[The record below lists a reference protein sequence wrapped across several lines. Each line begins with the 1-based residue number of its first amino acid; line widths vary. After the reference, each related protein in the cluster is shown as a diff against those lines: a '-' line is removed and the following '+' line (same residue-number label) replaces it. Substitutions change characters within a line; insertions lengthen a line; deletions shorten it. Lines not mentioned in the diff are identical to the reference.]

1 VIPPGPTPSIPAAL
15 FEAAV
20 DAVVA
25 GNVGE
30 LERLMDQHPEL
41 VRARSTRPHRATLL
55 IYVGA
60 NGVEDFRQRT
70 PPNAVDIVSL
80 LIARGADVNAVADIY
95 GGSTTLGLVATS
107 VHPANAGVQRA
118 LIDLLLSHGATFE
131 AAVAPGYTRGS
142 IVNACLAN
150 GRGDAAAYL
159 AARGAALDLEG
170 ACGVGRL
177 DVVRQLVDAAGRLS
191 SGATENQLRSG
202 FNWACEYGRR
212 HIIEFLLQLPF
223 DLRTKHRE
231 TGLHWAACN
240 AHVAIVRLLLDAGF
254 RVDVSD
260 DRWESTPLGWAL
272 HGWRNSSP
280 GDAKNDYYEIVA
292 TLRSAG
298 AEVRPE
304 WVDDR
309 VRADAR
315 LMSALQ

>member
-1 VIPPGPTPSIPAAL
+1 VTPPGRTPSIPTAL
-15 FEAAV
+15 FEEAV
-20 DAVVA
+20 DAVIS
-25 GNVGE
+25 GNAGE
-30 LERLMDQHPEL
+30 LARLLDHQPEL
-41 VRARSTRPHRATLL
+41 VHARSARPHRATLL

-70 PPNAVDIVSL
+70 PPNAVDIASL
-80 LIARGADVNAVADIY
+80 LIARGADVNAVADLY

-118 LIDLLLSHGATFE
+118 LIDVLLSCGATFE
-131 AAVAPGYTRGS
+131 AAVDHGYARGS

-150 GRGDAAAYL
+150 GRGDAASYL

-177 DVVRQLVDAAGRLS
+177 DVVRQLVDASGRLS
-191 SGATENQLRSG
+191 PGATEDQLRSG

-212 HIIEFLLQLPF
+212 QVIEFLLELPF

-240 AHVAIVRLLLDAGF
+240 AHVAIVRRLLDAGF

-260 DRWESTPLGWAL
+260 DRWGSTPLGWAI

-280 GDAKNDYYEIVA
+280 GGAQNDYYEIA
-292 TLRSAG
+292 AALRSAG